1 MPRQEKNKWKLK
13 HVESCVKRDEN
24 GAKRNASEFINID
37 SLFIKKM
44 LLFSGLTPVHLAVL
58 AGSKDVL
65 KLLNSAGANMSAQ
78 V

>member
-1 MPRQEKNKWKLK
+1 MECSVEPDQNRAKKNVREL
-13 HVESCVKRDEN
+13 
-24 GAKRNASEFINID
+24 INID
-37 SLFIKKM
+37 SLFIIT
-44 LLFSGLTPVHLAVL
+44 LLFSGQTPVHLAVL

>member
-1 MPRQEKNKWKLK
+1 MPRQEKNKRKLK
-13 HVESCVKRDEN
+13 HVESYVKHDEI
-24 GAKRNASEFINID
+24 GAKRNASQFVNIH
-37 SLFIKKM
+37 SLVIKKT
-44 LLFSGLTPVHLAVL
+44 LLFSGLTPVHLAVQ